1 MSKLIKQNFL
11 INFLPLSEFNIEKQ
25 FFIHSVVALGAKSVK
40 SILSNCSKVW
50 TI

>member
-25 FFIHSVVALGAKSVK
+25 FLF
-40 SILSNCSKVW
+40 
-50 TI
+50 TR